1 VEDGDVKL
9 SLRAALAG
17 LAAAGVALG
26 VAEIVAVLTGPLSS
40 PLFAVGGVVV
50 DNVPAPVKDAGI
62 AVFGTH
68 DKTAL
73 LTGTAILLAIYAGL
87 LGVLALRNRLVA
99 PIGIALFAVVGVVA
113 ALTRNDAG
121 ISAALPTLIGA
132 VGAYFAL
139 RYLLQA
145 AIEAEPE
152 PGRPPSGA
160 SSDALTL
167 GQQTSGLPTPDSR
180 PASALTPDSR
190 PAGALTPD
198 SGPAGALTPDPRPA
212 GLLAPDADRTG
223 ALPPDPHLPGAVAT
237 GSAASAAGGSRSGS
251 TAVADGSGGKPPAR
265 PVVYPSAYR
274 EGGRRRFLVGLGAA
288 AGVAA
293 VGGFGGRLLTSRRA
307 VTAARNAVVLPAAPP
322 APAIPAGAQVEG
334 VTPYVSANDDFYR
347 IDTALYPPQVDPA
360 TWELRIHGMVRNP
373 ITITWEQLLQRPM
386 VQRYVTLACVSN
398 EVGGDLIGNALWL
411 GTPIKDLLDEAQ
423 PLPDADQ
430 VVQRSTDG
438 WTCGTPTAVLR
449 DGRDALLAI
458 GMNGRPLPVLHG
470 FPVRMVVPGL
480 YGYVSACKWITEIEL
495 TRFSDFDAYWVPR
508 GWSAQGPIKTESRIE
523 TPRDGAKRNAG
534 QVMVGGVAWAQHRGI
549 TKVEVQVDNG
559 PWAPATLAPV
569 VSADTWVQWSYAW
582 AATAGEHT
590 LRVRATDKDGQ
601 TQTST
606 PAPPAPDGATGWH
619 SVQVTVG

>member
-1 VEDGDVKL
+1 MKL
-9 SLRAALAG
+9 SSRAALAG

-26 VAEIVAVLTGPLSS
+26 VAELIAVLAGPLSS

-50 DNVPAPVKDAGI
+50 NNVPAPVKDAGI

-73 LTGTAILLAIYAGL
+73 ITGTAILLGVYAAL
-87 LGVLALRNRLVA
+87 LGVLALRSRLAA
-99 PIGIALFAVVGVVA
+99 PIGIGLFAVIGVTA

-121 ISAALPTLIGA
+121 LTAALPTLIGA
-132 VGAYFAL
+132 VAAYFAL
-139 RYLLQA
+139 RYLLQTA
-145 AIEAEPE
+145 VDAEPAPAE
-152 PGRPPSGA
+152 TPAAVPVGVGGGAAALSG
-160 SSDALTL
+160 
-167 GQQTSGLPTPDSR
+167 
-180 PASALTPDSR
+180 SAL
-190 PAGALTPD
+190 
-198 SGPAGALTPDPRPA
+198 
-212 GLLAPDADRTG
+212 
-223 ALPPDPHLPGAVAT
+223 LP
-237 GSAASAAGGSRSGS
+237 GSAAPSGSAQHSGSAPSTRSAPPSRS
-251 TAVADGSGGKPPAR
+251 APL
-265 PVVYPSAYR
+265 VVSPSAYR
-274 EGGRRRFLVGLGAA
+274 GDGRRRFLIGLGSA

-293 VGGFGGRLLTSRRA
+293 VGGVGGRLLTSRRA
-307 VTAARNAVVLPAAPP
+307 VSAARSAVVLPPVPP
-322 APAIPAGAQVEG
+322 APPVPAGAQVRG
-334 VTPYVSANDDFYR
+334 AVPYVTPNSDFYR

-398 EVGGDLIGNALWL
+398 EVGGDLIGNALWQ
-411 GTPIKDLLDEAQ
+411 GVPIKELLDEAD
-423 PLPDADQ
+423 PLPGADQ
-430 VVQRSTDG
+430 VVQRSSDG
-438 WTCGTPTAVLR
+438 WTCGSPTAVLR

-458 GMNGRPLPVLHG
+458 GMNGEPLPVRHG

-508 GWSAQGPIKTESRIE
+508 GWSALGPIKTESRID
-523 TPRDGAKRNAG
+523 TPRDGAERKAG
-534 QVMVGGVAWAQHRGI
+534 QVVVAGVAWAQHRGI

-559 PWAPATLAPV
+559 PWASATLAPA
-569 VSADTWVQWSYAW
+569 VSADTWVQWSYPW

-590 LRVRATDKDGQ
+590 IRVRATDKEGQ

>member
-1 VEDGDVKL
+1 MKL
-9 SLRAALAG
+9 SSRAALAG

-26 VAEIVAVLTGPLSS
+26 VAELIAVLTGPLSS

-50 DNVPAPVKDAGI
+50 NNVPAPVKDAGI

-73 LTGTAILLAIYAGL
+73 ITGTAILLGVYAAL
-87 LGVLALRNRLVA
+87 LGVLALRSRLAA
-99 PIGIALFAVVGVVA
+99 PIGIGLFAVIGVTA

-121 ISAALPTLIGA
+121 LTAALPTLIGA
-132 VGAYFAL
+132 VAAYFAL
-139 RYLLQA
+139 RYLLQTA
-145 AIEAEPE
+145 VDAEPAPAE
-152 PGRPPSGA
+152 TPAAVPVGVGGGAAALSG
-160 SSDALTL
+160 
-167 GQQTSGLPTPDSR
+167 
-180 PASALTPDSR
+180 SAL
-190 PAGALTPD
+190 
-198 SGPAGALTPDPRPA
+198 
-212 GLLAPDADRTG
+212 
-223 ALPPDPHLPGAVAT
+223 LP
-237 GSAASAAGGSRSGS
+237 GSAAPSGSAQHPGSAPSTRSAPPSRS
-251 TAVADGSGGKPPAR
+251 APL
-265 PVVYPSAYR
+265 VVSPSAYR
-274 EGGRRRFLVGLGAA
+274 GDGRRRFLIGLGSA

-293 VGGFGGRLLTSRRA
+293 VGGVGGRLLTSRRA
-307 VTAARNAVVLPAAPP
+307 VSAARSAVVLPPVPP
-322 APAIPAGAQVEG
+322 APPVPAGAQVRG
-334 VTPYVSANDDFYR
+334 AVPYVTPNSDFYR

-398 EVGGDLIGNALWL
+398 EVGGDLIGNALWQ
-411 GTPIKDLLDEAQ
+411 GVPIKELLDEAD
-423 PLPDADQ
+423 PLPGADQ
-430 VVQRSTDG
+430 VVQRSSDG
-438 WTCGTPTAVLR
+438 WTCGSPTAVLR

-458 GMNGRPLPVLHG
+458 GMNGEPLPVRHG

-508 GWSAQGPIKTESRIE
+508 GWSALGPIKTESRID
-523 TPRDGAKRNAG
+523 TPRDGAERKAG
-534 QVMVGGVAWAQHRGI
+534 QVVVAGVAWAQHRGI

-559 PWAPATLAPV
+559 PWASATLAPA
-569 VSADTWVQWSYAW
+569 VSADTWVQWSYPW

-590 LRVRATDKDGQ
+590 IRVRATDKEGQ